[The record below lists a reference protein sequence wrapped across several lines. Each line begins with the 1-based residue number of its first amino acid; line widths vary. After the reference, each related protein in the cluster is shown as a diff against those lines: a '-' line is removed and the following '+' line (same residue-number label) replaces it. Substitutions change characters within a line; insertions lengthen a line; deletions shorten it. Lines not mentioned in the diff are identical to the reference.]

1 MPRRN
6 SNMSRLGVRRDHL
19 NAGEGSRLFY
29 QKGVIPDYYIC
40 PAIRVE
46 RIKGKGLGVVATGNI
61 LKSEIIECCSVIVL
75 SPDKKL
81 DNNWR
86 RLHQVMLE
94 TMFSNHH
101 FWWTA
106 RYGALALGYG
116 SLYNHSSEPNG
127 DIVRYIKQRK
137 MVFIANQNVRA
148 GEEITVCYRC
158 VWFDVVDGRKTSS
171 V

>member
-61 LKSEIIECCSVIVL
+61 LKSEII
-75 SPDKKL
+75 D
-81 DNNWR
+81 
-86 RLHQVMLE
+86 
-94 TMFSNHH
+94 
-101 FWWTA
+101 
-106 RYGALALGYG
+106 
-116 SLYNHSSEPNG
+116 
-127 DIVRYIKQRK
+127 QRK
-137 MVFIANQNVRA
+137 ARGDCIDLFRDSAIPPQEA
-148 GEEITVCYRC
+148 GQ
-158 VWFDVVDGRKTSS
+158 
-171 V
+171 